1 VAVHAHGTLLAE
13 RYRVVRRL
21 GAGGAATVL
30 LCEDE
35 RLGRLVAV
43 KRLHTGSPDEMA
55 RRLQR
60 EARLGASLNHPNL
73 VSVFDT
79 ETYEEGVLIVMEYV
93 EGETLGDAL
102 RRGPIP
108 LRRALEI
115 ISALASAL
123 DHIHAQGVVHRD
135 VKPGNVLLGPDGVV
149 KLADLGIGIAADN
162 TRITRTGMALG
173 TPSYMAPEQLE
184 GDRPTPAVD
193 IYALGALSFELLSG
207 RKAHEGGSPVE
218 VARRVTAQSPP
229 DLRDAWPDAPR
240 AAAQAI
246 RRAMSKDPRGRQG
259 SAGELADDLES
270 ALEPSQPVHDAITL
284 PLGGTSGFP
293 RWIPVVALVAVA
305 VVAVLAL
312 TLGNDSDKSP
322 SKAAS
327 SNTPAQKAKPKPKPA
342 APTQSTPAQTPPAGP
357 DAGRQLNDQ
366 GKALI
371 DNGQASAA
379 IPVLERAVAAFP
391 PDARATDINYA
402 YALFNLADA
411 YLKAGQADKAIPLLQ
426 QRLQIPNQT
435 GVVRKE
441 LNEAM
446 RAAGIKPGGPGK
458 GHGPGGGDNGGPGG
472 D

>member
-1 VAVHAHGTLLAE
+1 VAVHAHGTLLAD

-55 RRLQR
+55 RRLHR

-79 ETYEEGVLIVMEYV
+79 ETYDEGVLIVMEYV

-102 RRGPIP
+102 RRGPMP
-108 LRRALEI
+108 LKRALEVVG
-115 ISALASAL
+115 ALASAL
-123 DHIHAQGVVHRD
+123 DHAHAHGVVHRD
-135 VKPGNVLLGPDGVV
+135 VKPGNVLLRQDGVV

-207 RKAHEGGSPVE
+207 RKAHEGNSPVE
-218 VARRVTAQSPP
+218 VARRVTAQAPP
-229 DLRDAWPDAPR
+229 DLREAWPDAPR

-246 RRAMSKDPRGRQG
+246 RRAMSREPRDRQR
-259 SAGELADDLES
+259 SAGELSEQLQS
-270 ALEPSQPVHDAITL
+270 ALAPSQVTRDAITL
-284 PLGGTSGFP
+284 PLGGARGFP
-293 RWIPVVALVAVA
+293 RWIPVLALLAVA

-322 SKAAS
+322 SKAAAT
-327 SNTPAQKAKPKPKPA
+327 TPAHKAKPKAKPKPTPA
-342 APTQSTPAQTPPAGP
+342 PPAQTTPAGAE
-357 DAGRQLNDQ
+357 AGRQLNDQ

-371 DNGQASAA
+371 DSGQAAQA
-379 IPVLERAVAAFP
+379 IPILERAVAAFP

-411 YLKAGQADKAIPLLQ
+411 YFKAGQPEKAIPLLE
-426 QRLQIPNQT
+426 QRLQIPNQR
-435 GVVRKE
+435 GVVKKE
-441 LNEAM
+441 LKDAQ
-446 RAAGIKPGGPGK
+446 RAAGLGG
-458 GHGPGGGDNGGPGG
+458 
-472 D
+472 

>member
-1 VAVHAHGTLLAE
+1 VAVHAHGTLLAD

-21 GAGGAATVL
+21 GSGGAATVL

-79 ETYEEGVLIVMEYV
+79 DTYDEGVLVVMEYV
-93 EGETLGDAL
+93 EGETLRDAL
-102 RRGPIP
+102 QRGPLP
-108 LRRALEI
+108 LRRSLEI
-115 ISALASAL
+115 IRALGSAL
-123 DHIHAQGVVHRD
+123 DHAHAQGVVHRD
-135 VKPGNVLLGPDGVV
+135 VKPANVLLGREGVV

-173 TPSYMAPEQLE
+173 TPAYMAPEQLE

-207 RKAHEGGSPVE
+207 RKANEGNSPVE
-218 VARRVTAQSPP
+218 VARRVSTGPVP
-229 DLRDAWPDAPR
+229 DLRDAWADAPR

-246 RRAMSKDPRGRQG
+246 KRAMSRDPRARQR
-259 SAGELADDLES
+259 SAGELADELQTVL
-270 ALEPSQPVHDAITL
+270 APTGAPRQVARDAVTL
-284 PLGGTSGFP
+284 PLGAARGFP
-293 RWIPVVALVAVA
+293 RWIPVLALLAVALVAIA
-305 VVAVLAL
+305 AL

-327 SNTPAQKAKPKPKPA
+327 KPPAHKSKPKPKPKPA
-342 APTQSTPAQTPPAGP
+342 APAPANTTPAGA

-366 GKALI
+366 GKSLI
-371 DNGQASAA
+371 DSGQPGAA
-379 IPVLERAVAAFP
+379 IPILERAVAAFP

-402 YALFNLADA
+402 YALYNLAIA
-411 YLKAGQADKAIPLLQ
+411 YFRAGQPEKAIPLLE
-426 QRLQIPNQT
+426 QRLQIPNQR
-435 GVVRKE
+435 GVVKQALRD
-441 LNEAM
+441 AQ
-446 RAAGIKPGGPGK
+446 RAAGQGG
-458 GHGPGGGDNGGPGG
+458 
-472 D
+472 

>member
-1 VAVHAHGTLLAE
+1 VAVHAHGTLLAD

-55 RRLQR
+55 RRLHR

-79 ETYEEGVLIVMEYV
+79 ETYDEGVLIVMEYV

-102 RRGPIP
+102 RRGPMP
-108 LRRALEI
+108 LKRALEVVG
-115 ISALASAL
+115 ALASAL
-123 DHIHAQGVVHRD
+123 DHAHAHGVVHRD
-135 VKPGNVLLGPDGVV
+135 VKPGNVLLRQDGVV

-207 RKAHEGGSPVE
+207 RKAHEGNSPVE
-218 VARRVTAQSPP
+218 VARRVTAQAPP
-229 DLRDAWPDAPR
+229 DLREAWPDAPR

-246 RRAMSKDPRGRQG
+246 RRAMSREPRDRQR
-259 SAGELADDLES
+259 SAGELSEELQS
-270 ALEPSQPVHDAITL
+270 ALAPSQVTRDAITL
-284 PLGGTSGFP
+284 PLGGARGFP
-293 RWIPVVALVAVA
+293 RWIPVLALLAVA

-322 SKAAS
+322 SKAAAT
-327 SNTPAQKAKPKPKPA
+327 TPAHKAKPKAKPKPTPA
-342 APTQSTPAQTPPAGP
+342 PPAQTTPAGA

-371 DNGQASAA
+371 DSGQAAQA
-379 IPVLERAVAAFP
+379 IPILERAVAAFP

-411 YLKAGQADKAIPLLQ
+411 YFKAGQPEKAIPLLE
-426 QRLQIPNQT
+426 QRLQIPNQR
-435 GVVRKE
+435 GVVKKE
-441 LNEAM
+441 LKDAQ
-446 RAAGIKPGGPGK
+446 RAAGLGG
-458 GHGPGGGDNGGPGG
+458 
-472 D
+472 

>member
-21 GAGGAATVL
+21 GSGGAATVL

-55 RRLQR
+55 RRLHR

-79 ETYEEGVLIVMEYV
+79 DTYDEGVLIVMEYV

-102 RRGPIP
+102 RRGPMP
-108 LRRALEI
+108 LKRALEVI
-115 ISALASAL
+115 RALASAL
-123 DHIHAQGVVHRD
+123 DHAHAHGVVHRD

-193 IYALGALSFELLSG
+193 IYALGAVSFELLSG
-207 RKAHEGGSPVE
+207 RKAHEGSSPVE

-246 RRAMSKDPRGRQG
+246 KRAMSKDPRGRQG
-259 SAGELADDLES
+259 SAGELADDLEV
-270 ALEPSQPVHDAITL
+270 ALKPSQPVRDAITL
-284 PLGGTSGFP
+284 PLGDASGFP
-293 RWIPVVALVAVA
+293 RWIPVLALIAVA

-322 SKAAS
+322 SKAS
-327 SNTPAQKAKPKPKPA
+327 STTVVKQAKPRPKPKPA
-342 APTQSTPAQTPPAGP
+342 PAPPAGA
-357 DAGRQLNDQ
+357 DVGRQLNDQ
-366 GKALI
+366 GKSLI
-371 DNGQASAA
+371 DNGQSAAA
-379 IPVLERAVAAFP
+379 IPILERAVAAFP

-411 YLKAGQADKAIPLLQ
+411 YFKAGQPEKAVPLLQ
-426 QRLQIPNQT
+426 QRLQIPNQR
-435 GVVRKE
+435 GVVKKE
-441 LNEAM
+441 LKDAE
-446 RAAGIKPGGPGK
+446 RAAGL
-458 GHGPGGGDNGGPGG
+458 GD
-472 D
+472 

>member
-1 VAVHAHGTLLAE
+1 VAVHAHGTLLAD

-55 RRLQR
+55 RRLHR

-79 ETYEEGVLIVMEYV
+79 ETYDEGVLIVMEYV

-102 RRGPIP
+102 RRGPMP
-108 LRRALEI
+108 LKRALEVVG
-115 ISALASAL
+115 ALASAL
-123 DHIHAQGVVHRD
+123 DHAHAHGVVHRD
-135 VKPGNVLLGPDGVV
+135 VKPGNVLLRQDGVV

-207 RKAHEGGSPVE
+207 RKAHEGNSPVE
-218 VARRVTAQSPP
+218 VARRVTAQAPP
-229 DLRDAWPDAPR
+229 DLREAWPDAPR

-246 RRAMSKDPRGRQG
+246 RRAMSREPRDRQR
-259 SAGELADDLES
+259 SAGELSEQLQS
-270 ALEPSQPVHDAITL
+270 ALAPSQVTRDAITL
-284 PLGGTSGFP
+284 PLGGARGFP
-293 RWIPVVALVAVA
+293 RWIPVLALLAVA

-322 SKAAS
+322 SKAAAT
-327 SNTPAQKAKPKPKPA
+327 TPAHKAKPKAKPKPTPA
-342 APTQSTPAQTPPAGP
+342 PPAQTTPAGA

-371 DNGQASAA
+371 DSGQAAQA
-379 IPVLERAVAAFP
+379 IPILERAVAAFP

-411 YLKAGQADKAIPLLQ
+411 YFKAGQPEKAIPLLE
-426 QRLQIPNQT
+426 QRLQIPNQR
-435 GVVRKE
+435 GVVKKE
-441 LNEAM
+441 LKDAQ
-446 RAAGIKPGGPGK
+446 RAAGLGG
-458 GHGPGGGDNGGPGG
+458 
-472 D
+472 

>member
-1 VAVHAHGTLLAE
+1 VAVHAHGTLLAD

-55 RRLQR
+55 RRLHR

-79 ETYEEGVLIVMEYV
+79 ETYDEGVLIVMEYV

-102 RRGPIP
+102 RRGPMP
-108 LRRALEI
+108 LKRALEVVG
-115 ISALASAL
+115 ALASAL
-123 DHIHAQGVVHRD
+123 DHAHAHGVVHRD
-135 VKPGNVLLGPDGVV
+135 VKPGNVLLRQDGVV

-207 RKAHEGGSPVE
+207 RKAHEGNSPVE
-218 VARRVTAQSPP
+218 VARRVTAQAPP
-229 DLRDAWPDAPR
+229 DLREAWPDAPR

-246 RRAMSKDPRGRQG
+246 RRAMSREPRDRQR
-259 SAGELADDLES
+259 SAGELSEQLQS
-270 ALEPSQPVHDAITL
+270 ALAPSQVTRDAITL
-284 PLGGTSGFP
+284 PLGGARGFP
-293 RWIPVVALVAVA
+293 RWIPVLALLAVA

-322 SKAAS
+322 SKPAAT
-327 SNTPAQKAKPKPKPA
+327 TPAHKAKPKAKPKPTPA
-342 APTQSTPAQTPPAGP
+342 PPAQTTPAGA

-371 DNGQASAA
+371 DSGQAAQA
-379 IPVLERAVAAFP
+379 IPILERAVAAFP

-411 YLKAGQADKAIPLLQ
+411 YFKAGQPEKAIPLLE
-426 QRLQIPNQT
+426 QRLQIPNQR
-435 GVVRKE
+435 GVVKKE
-441 LNEAM
+441 LKDAQ
-446 RAAGIKPGGPGK
+446 RAAGLGG
-458 GHGPGGGDNGGPGG
+458 
-472 D
+472 

>member
-1 VAVHAHGTLLAE
+1 VAVHAHGTLLAD

-55 RRLQR
+55 RRLHR

-79 ETYEEGVLIVMEYV
+79 ETYDEGVLIVMEYV

-102 RRGPIP
+102 RRGPMP
-108 LRRALEI
+108 LKRALEVVG
-115 ISALASAL
+115 ALASAL
-123 DHIHAQGVVHRD
+123 DHAHAHGVVHRD
-135 VKPGNVLLGPDGVV
+135 VKPGNVLLRQDGVV

-207 RKAHEGGSPVE
+207 RKAHEGNSPVE
-218 VARRVTAQSPP
+218 VARRVTAQAPP
-229 DLRDAWPDAPR
+229 DLREAWPDAPR

-246 RRAMSKDPRGRQG
+246 RRAMSREPRDRQR
-259 SAGELADDLES
+259 SAGELSEELQS
-270 ALEPSQPVHDAITL
+270 ALAPSQVTRDAITL
-284 PLGGTSGFP
+284 PLGGARGFP
-293 RWIPVVALVAVA
+293 RWIPVLALLAVA

-322 SKAAS
+322 SKPAAT
-327 SNTPAQKAKPKPKPA
+327 TPAHKAKPKAKPKPTPA
-342 APTQSTPAQTPPAGP
+342 PPAQTTPAGA

-371 DNGQASAA
+371 DSGQAAQA
-379 IPVLERAVAAFP
+379 IPILERAVAAFP

-411 YLKAGQADKAIPLLQ
+411 YFKAGQPEKAIPLLE
-426 QRLQIPNQT
+426 QRLQIPNQR
-435 GVVRKE
+435 GVVKKE
-441 LNEAM
+441 LKDAQ
-446 RAAGIKPGGPGK
+446 RAAGLGG
-458 GHGPGGGDNGGPGG
+458 
-472 D
+472 

>member
-1 VAVHAHGTLLAE
+1 VAVHAHGTLLAD

-55 RRLQR
+55 RRLHR

-79 ETYEEGVLIVMEYV
+79 ETYDEGVLIVMEYV

-102 RRGPIP
+102 RRGPMP
-108 LRRALEI
+108 LKRALEVVG
-115 ISALASAL
+115 ALASAL
-123 DHIHAQGVVHRD
+123 DHAHAHGVVHRD
-135 VKPGNVLLGPDGVV
+135 VKPGNVLLRQDGVV

-207 RKAHEGGSPVE
+207 RKAHEGNSPVE
-218 VARRVTAQSPP
+218 VARRVTAHAPP
-229 DLRDAWPDAPR
+229 DLREAWPDAPR

-246 RRAMSKDPRGRQG
+246 RRAMSREPRDRQR
-259 SAGELADDLES
+259 SAGELSEELQS
-270 ALEPSQPVHDAITL
+270 ALAPSQVTRDAITL
-284 PLGGTSGFP
+284 PLGGARGFP
-293 RWIPVVALVAVA
+293 RWIPVLALLAVA

-322 SKAAS
+322 SKAAAT
-327 SNTPAQKAKPKPKPA
+327 TPAHKAKAKAKPKPTPA
-342 APTQSTPAQTPPAGP
+342 PPAQTTPAGA

-371 DNGQASAA
+371 DSGQAAQA
-379 IPVLERAVAAFP
+379 IPILERAVAAFP

-411 YLKAGQADKAIPLLQ
+411 YFKAGQPEKAIPLLE
-426 QRLQIPNQT
+426 QRLQIPNQR
-435 GVVRKE
+435 GVVKKE
-441 LNEAM
+441 LKDAQ
-446 RAAGIKPGGPGK
+446 RAAGLGG
-458 GHGPGGGDNGGPGG
+458 
-472 D
+472 

>member
-55 RRLQR
+55 RRLHR

-79 ETYEEGVLIVMEYV
+79 ETYDEGVLVVMEYV
-93 EGETLGDAL
+93 EGETLGEAL

-108 LRRALEI
+108 VRRALEVVR
-115 ISALASAL
+115 ALASAL
-123 DHIHAQGVVHRD
+123 DHAHGHGVVHRD
-135 VKPGNVLLGPDGVV
+135 VKPSNVLLGPDGVV

-193 IYALGALSFELLSG
+193 IYALGAVSFELLSG
-207 RKAHEGGSPVE
+207 RKAHEGSSPVE

-229 DLRDAWPDAPR
+229 DLRDAWPDAPH

-246 RRAMSKDPRGRQG
+246 GRAMSKDPRGRQA
-259 SAGELADDLES
+259 SAGELADELER
-270 ALEPSQPVHDAITL
+270 ALKPSQPARDAITL
-284 PLGGTSGFP
+284 PLVGARGFP
-293 RWIPVVALVAVA
+293 RWIPVLALIAVA
-305 VVAVLAL
+305 VVAVFAL
-312 TLGNDSDKSP
+312 TLGNDSDKPS

-327 SNTPAQKAKPKPKPA
+327 NAPAKKAKPKPKPKPKPKAA
-342 APTQSTPAQTPPAGP
+342 APTPAQGGPAQAPPAGP
-357 DAGRQLNDQ
+357 GAGRQLNDQ

-371 DNGQASAA
+371 DAGRPADA

-402 YALFNLADA
+402 YALYNLAIA
-411 YLKAGQADKAIPLLQ
+411 YFRAGQPDKAIPLLE
-426 QRLQIPNQT
+426 QRLQIPNQR
-435 GVVRKE
+435 GVVKQALRD
-441 LNEAM
+441 AQ
-446 RAAGIKPGGPGK
+446 RAAGV
-458 GHGPGGGDNGGPGG
+458 HG
-472 D
+472 